1 MKVVCFSAPLTQT
14 NAPPST
20 DPINLFMQF
29 YIDAHR
35 GRQKEIVQCLQY
47 NVDNPLIHKIY
58 LLNERIYKP
67 RELGVTSTDKIVQI
81 NLGKRLQYGD
91 VYRYIND
98 QQITGYNILA
108 NSDIF
113 FDETL
118 GALYKSDL
126 AGERR
131 KMVAL
136 LRYEYNPGN
145 KYNSMVFGPRY
156 DSQDTWIIHSRHTP
170 TQYKLFAFPLGKPGC
185 DNKLVYLMRML
196 DFEVVNDPLTL
207 KSFHYHT
214 SNIRNYTHDKKEVIP
229 MPWGVV
235 VPATYKLNTMTDSL
249 GLRIQTLDALRFEDH
264 DVLREYVSGKL
275 SRGERFVIPRISTI
289 ETELAHYGRLLK
301 NNPEPNVTAG
311 FFAELKEKRMPIMKN
326 NAGVQIS
333 NVGSLY
339 KYSDM
344 YLGAFENCEIY
355 GGWDKQGHV
364 YPCVARAQDFIETDL
379 VKQKR
384 MIWGFAFDIFHYIS
398 CAQPWTHALR
408 GKRLLI
414 ISAFETS
421 IQAKLPVLSQI
432 YGRDLFPECSF
443 LTIRPPQTQGAEPSQ
458 EFDTELNNFF
468 QRLDVLRGQYDV
480 ALVACGGY
488 GACVVN
494 YIYTQH
500 KASAIYV
507 GGVLQMYFGILGSR
521 WLRERPD
528 VVRLFLNEHWT
539 RPSAGEKPANFDKV
553 EGSCY
558 W

>member
-1 MKVVCFSAPLTQT
+1 MKVVCFSSPLQQLDTVS
-14 NAPPST
+14 NC
-20 DPINLFMQF
+20 DPINLFIQF
-29 YIDAHR
+29 YIDANR
-35 GRQKEIVQCLQY
+35 ARQKEIVQCLQ
-47 NVDNPLIHKIY
+47 NNIDNPLIDKIY

-67 RELGVTSTDKIVQI
+67 RELGVTPSPKIVQF

-91 VYRYIND
+91 VYRYINEN
-98 QQITGYNILA
+98 QIVGYNILA

-118 GALYKSDL
+118 IALRKSDL
-126 AGERR
+126 SGDQR
-131 KMVAL
+131 KMMAL

-145 KYNSMVFGPRY
+145 KFNSVIFGPRY

-185 DNKLVYLMRML
+185 DNKMIYLMRML
-196 DFEVVNDPLTL
+196 DYEVINDPIAL

-235 VPATYKLNTMTDSL
+235 VPSGYALSTINNSL
-249 GLRIQTLDALRFEDH
+249 GLTIQTLDSLRFEDH
-264 DVLREYVSGKL
+264 DLLRNYVAGKIAKD
-275 SRGERFVIPRISTI
+275 EKFVIPRISTI
-289 ETELAHYGRLLK
+289 ETEMAHYGRLLK
-301 NNPEPNVTAG
+301 TNPNPQVTAG
-311 FFAELKEKRMPIMKN
+311 FFAELQAKRLPIMKN

-344 YLGAFENCEIY
+344 YLGAFEKCDIY

-364 YPCVARAQDFIETDL
+364 YPCVASAQDFIEKEVAKT
-379 VKQKR
+379 KK
-384 MIWGFAFDIFHYIS
+384 MIWGFAFDIFHYIY
-398 CAQPWTHALR
+398 CAEPWTHALR

-414 ISAFETS
+414 ISAFEKS
-421 IQAKLPVLSQI
+421 IKTKLPVLSQI

-443 LTIRPPQTQGAEPSQ
+443 ITIRPPQTQGAEPSQ

-468 QRLDVLRGQYDV
+468 QRLDVLRGQYDI

-500 KASAIYV
+500 NASAIYV

-528 VVRLFLNEHWT
+528 IVRLFLNEHWI
-539 RPSAGEKPANFDKV
+539 RPTAEEKPANFDKV